1 MNVSTTPESTTPE
14 NNPTN
19 TPEPQAT
26 KPQAPAAKAPAKTT
40 RAPHPERQRRVAKA
54 LKIFS
59 VTAWI
64 TGVMLLLLCARMI
77 MQYILKME
85 LPTWATIVAIVHGW
99 AYIAYLIASVNL
111 GIKARWEPKTW
122 FTTVIAGVVPF
133 LSFFVEA
140 WRRREVTER
149 FHLN

>member
-1 MNVSTTPESTTPE
+1 MNVSTTPESTSPE
-14 NNPTN
+14 NNSTN
-19 TPEPQAT
+19 
-26 KPQAPAAKAPAKTT
+26 PQAPKAQAPQAQATT
-40 RAPHPERQRRVAKA
+40 PRAPHPERQRRVATA

-77 MQYILKME
+77 MQYILKMD
-85 LPTWATIVAIVHGW
+85 LPSWATIVAIVHGW
-99 AYIAYLIASVNL
+99 AYMAYLVASVNL
-111 GIKARWEPKTW
+111 GIKARWEPVTW

-149 FHLN
+149 FQLR